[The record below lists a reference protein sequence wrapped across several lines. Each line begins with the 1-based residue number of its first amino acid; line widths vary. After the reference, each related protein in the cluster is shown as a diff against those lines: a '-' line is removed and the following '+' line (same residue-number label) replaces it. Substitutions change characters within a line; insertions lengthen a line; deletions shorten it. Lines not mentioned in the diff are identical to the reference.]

1 MIQQIAGAAEEQ
13 STATRQIASDLETVA
28 QVTRD
33 SSSGSGESVRASQEL
48 SVLAMDLQSIVGN
61 FKV

>member
-13 STATRQIASDLETVA
+13 SMATRQIASDLETVA
-28 QVTRD
+28 QVNRE
-33 SSSGSGESVRASQEL
+33 SSSGSSESVKASQDL
-48 SVLAMDLQSIVGN
+48 SLLARELQSVVGN